1 MRRWLDALRQDLRY
15 GIRLLWRNPGF
26 ATATILTIA
35 LGIGATTA
43 VFTVVYGVV
52 LKPLPY
58 RDPERLV
65 NIWSGAVR
73 FGLPRAFV
81 GAANYRDWAA
91 QSQSFES
98 MALIRHIGNFNV
110 SGSGEPERLQ
120 GARVT
125 ASLFTVLQTQP
136 ALGRPF
142 RVDEETPG
150 HHLVVI
156 LSDGLWTRQFGRDP
170 QVIGRTIV
178 LNSEPHQI
186 VGVMPPGFTFPA
198 REFELWVPLTI
209 DPEELRTRLGYNF
222 MCIGRLRPQISVAQ
236 AQAEM
241 SAISARLEQQYPA
254 SNQGITA
261 AVEPMRADLA
271 RDVRRPLLTLLAAVA
286 SLLLIGCASVA
297 NLLIARAV
305 ARSGELVL
313 RSALGAGRGRLVRQ
327 SLTELMPLLAVGGV
341 MGLLVARVLLQLAVP
356 WLPSNM
362 PRLEAVTVGWPVLLF
377 AAAMLVLTAV
387 ATAVWPAL
395 QVARWDVAAA
405 LRESLRGAATTLRGS
420 RIRDGLVIAQ
430 ISITLLLT
438 ISAALLTR
446 TFVNLRSIDPGFK
459 TQGVSTMHLAIPR
472 AKYPQDQQVA
482 ALCRDIV
489 QRVRRL
495 PGVRAA
501 GLVNRLPLGG
511 VAQTIGVELD
521 RSAIPNNVV
530 PSIDSRSVSPEYFSA
545 LGIPVIEGR
554 GFTDA
559 DGADRL
565 VVGLVDERLAR
576 MAWPNESAI
585 GHRFRIPFPD
595 QPWVTIVGVVGH
607 IRHDGFT
614 MDPRP
619 QVYWSYLQRA
629 QDRMAL
635 VVRTDGDSAALVR
648 PIIAEIRAA
657 DPEQAVYDVRTMAAI
672 VDRATGQQRL
682 TAAVVAAF
690 AIVALLMSAIGV
702 YGVISYGVRMRG
714 REFGLRMA
722 LGAAR
727 RDVLLMVVR
736 RGVLLVG
743 CGVAVGLAAA
753 LLMTR
758 ALAGLLYGVSH
769 TDVTSFAVAAI
780 LLAIAA
786 LAATIIPARRAVR
799 VEPMSVLRGE

>member
-1 MRRWLDALRQDLRY
+1 MSWLDAFLQDLRY
-15 GIRLLWRNPGF
+15 GVRLLWRDAGF
-26 ATATILTIA
+26 AVATILTVA

-52 LKPLPY
+52 LRPLPY
-58 RDPERLV
+58 GEPERLV

-81 GAANYRDWAA
+81 GGANYRDWAA
-91 QSQSFES
+91 QNQSFES
-98 MALIRHIGNFNV
+98 LALIRHIGNFNV

-125 ASLFTVLQTQP
+125 ASMFSVLLTQP

-142 RVDEETPG
+142 RADEETKG
-150 HHLVVI
+150 RHLVVI
-156 LSDGLWTRQFGRDP
+156 LSDGLWTRRFGRDP
-170 QVIGRTIV
+170 QIIGRTIV

-186 VGVMPPGFTFPA
+186 VGVMPPGFAFPA
-198 REFELWVPLTI
+198 RDFELWVPLTLEA
-209 DPEELRTRLGYNF
+209 EELQTRMGYNYL
-222 MCIGRLRPQISVAQ
+222 CIARLKPNVSVSQ

-241 SAISARLEQQYPA
+241 AAISTRLEQQYPA

-271 RDVRRPLLTLLAAVA
+271 RDVSRPLLILLAAVA

-327 SLTELMPLLAVGGV
+327 SLTELLPLLGIGGIA
-341 MGLLVARVLLQLAVP
+341 GLLVARLLLQLTVP

-362 PRLEAVTVGWPVLLF
+362 PRLEAISIGLPVLLF
-377 AAAMLVLTAV
+377 AAAMLALTAI
-387 ATAVWPAL
+387 ATAVWPAF
-395 QVARWDVAAA
+395 QVARWDVASA

-420 RIRDGLVIAQ
+420 RIRDGLVILQ
-430 ISITLLLT
+430 ISVALLLT

-446 TFVNLRSIDPGFK
+446 TFVHLRSIDPGFR
-459 TQGVSTMHLAIPR
+459 TAGVSTMQLQIPR
-472 AKYPQDQQVA
+472 AKYRDDRQVA

-489 QRVRRL
+489 ERVRRL

-501 GLVNRLPLGG
+501 GMVNRLPLGG

-521 RSAIPNNVV
+521 RSAIPNNLV
-530 PSIDSRSVSPEYFSA
+530 PSIDSRSVTPEYFAA
-545 LGIPVIEGR
+545 LGIPLLEGR

-559 DGADRL
+559 DDVDRL
-565 VVGLVDERLAR
+565 AVGVVDERLAR
-576 MAWPNESAI
+576 LAWPKESAI
-585 GHRFRIPFPD
+585 GHRFRIPFPGL
-595 QPWVTIVGVVGH
+595 PWVTIIGVVGH

-635 VVRTDGDSAALVR
+635 VVRSDGDPTALVR
-648 PIIAEIRAA
+648 PITAEIRAA
-657 DPEQAVYDVRTMAAI
+657 DPDQAVYDVRTMAAV

-690 AIVALLMSAIGV
+690 AIVALVMSAIGV
-702 YGVISYGVRMRG
+702 YGVISYGVRLRG
-714 REFGLRMA
+714 REFGVRMA
-722 LGAAR
+722 LGAGR

-736 RGVLLVG
+736 RGAVLVG
-743 CGVAVGLAAA
+743 CGVAIGLGGA
-753 LLMTR
+753 LLLTR

-769 TDVTSFAVAAI
+769 TDVASFAVASV
-780 LLAIAA
+780 LLAVPA
-786 LAATIIPARRAVR
+786 LAATIIPARRAIR
-799 VEPMSVLRGE
+799 VEPMAVLRGE